1 VELIII
7 YKFSFAVSKYNGGGA
22 INRSVTQTGIR
33 SYKDD
38 PYLFRLF
45 SSSPPLL
52 LGLAHAIFLLLLL
65 RITLFVAFA
74 CFFFLS
80 LLIINLATLIYL
92 RLSNSSDNSHIS
104 LRHQPNRKR
113 NQETGFVEF
122 AMETGKVPSR
132 RFSIGYA
139 LAPKKQESFIQP
151 SLISLAS
158 SRGIDLVPIDPAKP
172 LLSQGP
178 FACVIHKLS
187 GDEWRSNLDDFSE
200 VHPEVPIIDRPDA
213 IERLH
218 NRISMLQVVSELDTS
233 TSASV
238 ETFGIPSQVVVY
250 DSGALADSGFVEAL
264 RFPIIAKPLV
274 ADGTARSHKMSLVF
288 TRDGLQKLKP
298 PLVLQEFVNHGGVIF
313 KVYVVGMH
321 VTCVKRRSLPD
332 VSKETLE
339 YPAEGSVSFSQISN
353 LTSKG
358 QIRGAQEELIRLDE
372 AEMPPISFVT
382 EIASGLR
389 KALGLRLFN
398 FDMIRD
404 TRVGTRYL
412 IIDINYFPGYAK
424 MPNYESVLTDFFSA
438 IVHKEDEENEGSN
451 NHKAEVA

>member
-1 VELIII
+1 
-7 YKFSFAVSKYNGGGA
+7 
-22 INRSVTQTGIR
+22 
-33 SYKDD
+33 
-38 PYLFRLF
+38 
-45 SSSPPLL
+45 
-52 LGLAHAIFLLLLL
+52 
-65 RITLFVAFA
+65 
-74 CFFFLS
+74 
-80 LLIINLATLIYL
+80 
-92 RLSNSSDNSHIS
+92 
-104 LRHQPNRKR
+104 
-113 NQETGFVEF
+113 
-122 AMETGKVPSR
+122 METEKSPSG

-151 SLISLAS
+151 SLISLAR
-158 SRGIDLVPIDPAKP
+158 SRGIDLIAIDPAKP

-178 FACVIHKLS
+178 FDCVLHKLS
-187 GDEWRSNLDDFSE
+187 GDEWRSNLDAFSA
-200 VHPEVPIIDRPDA
+200 VHPEIPIIDRPDA

-233 TSASV
+233 TSASG

-250 DSGALADSGFVEAL
+250 DSGALADSGLVEAL
-264 RFPIIAKPLV
+264 GFPIIAKPLV

-288 TRDGLQKLKP
+288 SREGLHQLKP

-313 KVYVVGMH
+313 KVYVVGTH

-332 VSKETLE
+332 VSKETLLQC
-339 YPAEGSVSFSQISN
+339 PAEGSVSFSQISN
-353 LTSKG
+353 LTAKG

-424 MPNYESVLTDFFSA
+424 MPSYESVLTDFFSA
-438 IVHKEDEENEGSN
+438 IVHKEDEENEESN
-451 NHKAEVA
+451 NHKVEVA